1 MKTKMKN
8 LFKYFFLICF
18 ITTFTNVEGQTVY
31 HELRTLKGNFTD
43 FEVDALDNIYTIF
56 GATVTKNSSPENSVF
71 TYNNV
76 KKYGKP
82 TSVNVFNP
90 FKVLLF
96 YKTYQTIVL
105 LDKYMSSLGS
115 INLRK
120 SGLYKVNVI
129 ASSYDNKIW
138 AFDEQDYKLKK
149 LNDDGIVLSEST
161 DIRLILDDTPRFSSM
176 FDASG
181 KVILYDV
188 NRGIYFFDYYGA
200 FLDSIEIKDL
210 KSTGV
215 SGNVFYGIYENEIFT
230 VNIKS
235 GIIHKMPIPEILK
248 GSLFFKMNND
258 KIYSLSAEGIKII
271 EWN

>member
-8 LFKYFFLICF
+8 LFKCFFLVCLVI
-18 ITTFTNVEGQTVY
+18 TFTNVEGQPVY
-31 HELRTLKGNFTD
+31 RELRTLKGTFTD
-43 FEVDALDNIYTIF
+43 FDVDAIENIYTIY
-56 GATVTKNSSPENSVF
+56 GATITKNSSSDNSVF

-90 FKVLLF
+90 FKILLF

-105 LDKYMSSLGS
+105 LDKYLSSLGS

-120 SGLYKVNVI
+120 SGLYKVSVI

-161 DIRLILDDTPRFSSM
+161 DIRLILDDTPQFSSM
-176 FDASG
+176 FDGSG
-181 KVILYDV
+181 KVILYDE

-200 FLDSIEIKDL
+200 FLDSIAIKDL

-215 SGNVFYGIYENEIFT
+215 SGNVFYGIFENEIFT

-235 GIIHKMPIPEILK
+235 GIIHKMQIPEILK
-248 GSLFFKMNND
+248 GSLFIKLNND
-258 KIYSLSAEGIKII
+258 KIYSLSAEGIKIT